1 MLSTI
6 DFIVKESQKDKMV
19 KKNALEKLAALEQ
32 MIRVFEGTIL
42 YDPIKAAEICLM
54 PNVVISKK
62 FRVQNLSNI
71 LELNAI

>member
-32 MIRVFEGTIL
+32 MIRVFEGTRL
-42 YDPIKAAEICLM
+42 YDPIKAAEIYLM

-62 FRVQNLSNI
+62 FRV
-71 LELNAI
+71 

>member
-32 MIRVFEGTIL
+32 MIKVFEGTRL